1 MHFSYSVLLANK
13 KRQTSDKKRS
23 GVLSVNRGV
32 FGVAALLLLFGCT
45 SEVEPEPTSEPE
57 VAEVTEVQEP
67 AAVDDSEEK
76 NTAFIPAEFD
86 APILVETEQ
95 FKIVPLGPDL
105 VDIDYAAYMSSIEHL
120 QETFTRS
127 KNWPRQGI
135 TDAEAMLDMETE
147 QARFEN
153 RESFAYAVLTPD
165 GSRERGCIYV
175 YPSPV
180 EGYGAMVRMWVT
192 KAEYDAGFDAE
203 LFTWTQ
209 SWLEESWPFADVAYP
224 GRAIEWAAWDT
235 AVAEQK
241 AKDLATSE
249 ANMKVAE
256 GFIDA
261 FYSFDAERL
270 KTFLTATDDS
280 AQRIL
285 YYQGWAE
292 GGNYIVV
299 NRGACEAKEPNLIEC
314 PITVQDDP
322 VVALKTNFNV
332 TDTFHLTFAD
342 NQIASIKTSS
352 NDQPIYYEARKWVE
366 KHMPEVMSGP
376 CQNRGKSSGTPQDCA
391 RAMTEGYKRFYAA
404 TRESDS
410 AD

>member
-1 MHFSYSVLLANK
+1 LNVYW
-13 KRQTSDKKRS
+13 
-23 GVLSVNRGV
+23 GV
-32 FGVAALLLLFGCT
+32 FGIAASLLVMGCS
-45 SEVEPEPTSEPE
+45 SEVETNETAETE
-57 VAEVTEVQEP
+57 VAEVTEVQQV
-67 AAVDDSEEK
+67 AVTDETKEK

-86 APILVETEQ
+86 APTLVETEA
-95 FKIVPLGPDL
+95 FKIVPLGPEL
-105 VDIDYAAYMSSIEHL
+105 VEIDYAAYMSSIEHL
-120 QETFTRS
+120 QKTFTRS
-127 KNWPRQGI
+127 KNWPREGI
-135 TDAEAMLDMETE
+135 TDEEAMLDMETE

-180 EGYGAMVRMWVT
+180 EGYDAMVRMWVT

-203 LFTWTQ
+203 LY
-209 SWLEESWPFADVAYP
+209 SWAQNWVEESWPFAEVAYP

-249 ANMKVAE
+249 ANLKVAE

-261 FYSFDAERL
+261 FYSFDANQL
-270 KTFLTATDDS
+270 KAFLTETDDS
-280 AQRIL
+280 AERIL

-299 NRGACEAKEPNLIEC
+299 NRGACEAKEPNLIQC

-332 TDTFHLTFAD
+332 TDTFHLTFVD
-342 NQIASIKTSS
+342 NKIASIDTSS